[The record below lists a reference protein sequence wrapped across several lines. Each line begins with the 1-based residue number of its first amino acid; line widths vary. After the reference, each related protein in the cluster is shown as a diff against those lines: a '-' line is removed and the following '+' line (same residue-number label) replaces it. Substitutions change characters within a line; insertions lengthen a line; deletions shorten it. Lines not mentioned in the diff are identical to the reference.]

1 MADSES
7 EVRRFRTRQP
17 KTPDIR
23 EANPCGVCA
32 IGRKAA
38 TDHEEPVAMD
48 KGANR
53 KDDSTHLP
61 TLAPKTMA
69 VGPERPCESQEEE
82 GGDVRPRIANVTIR
96 GRNRREPSEPIPE
109 NSAFGP
115 LRSRETEKMDD
126 GINESWHDASEGGW
140 QKACEEVEDGA
151 AVEKEEMRAGAEGR
165 FGSRPK
171 QGPNRMTF

>member
-48 KGANR
+48 KGVIR
-53 KDDSTHLP
+53 KDDSTRVP
-61 TLAPKTMA
+61 TLAPETMT
-69 VGPERPCESQEEE
+69 VGPERPPESQEEE
-82 GGDVRPRIANVTIR
+82 AVT
-96 GRNRREPSEPIPE
+96 
-109 NSAFGP
+109 
-115 LRSRETEKMDD
+115 
-126 GINESWHDASEGGW
+126 
-140 QKACEEVEDGA
+140 
-151 AVEKEEMRAGAEGR
+151 
-165 FGSRPK
+165 
-171 QGPNRMTF
+171 